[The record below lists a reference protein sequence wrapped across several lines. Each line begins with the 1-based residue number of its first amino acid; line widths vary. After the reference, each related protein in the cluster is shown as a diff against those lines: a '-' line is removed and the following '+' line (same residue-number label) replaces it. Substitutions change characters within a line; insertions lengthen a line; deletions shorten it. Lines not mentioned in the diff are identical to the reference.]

1 MIPAAAVAA
10 NTVSEADYPR
20 DALLRGEQGVVI
32 VSFRV
37 DRDGYPELCRVA
49 QSSGH
54 PSLDRASC
62 RLVIDRF
69 IFKPKPGAASPVL
82 LTKRIRWQIAQ
93 DQRDQVR
100 QPAGAPATASVARP
114 FGWLVLAMCG
124 AYLLSGATRI
134 GRGPGLNER
143 TQARI
148 ALSLGQPI
156 ANDAP
161 VLGAMLLA
169 TLTAIAALLF

>member
-1 MIPAAAVAA
+1 MIPAPVVAA

-20 DALLRGEQGVVI
+20 DALLRGEQGVVT

-69 IFKPKPGAASPVL
+69 IFKPKPGAASPAQR
-82 LTKRIRWQIAQ
+82 TQRIRWQIEQ

-100 QPAGAPATASVARP
+100 QPAGARATASVARP

-124 AYLLSGATRI
+124 AYLLAGATRI
-134 GRGPGLNER
+134 GREPGSNGR
-143 TQARI
+143 TPARI

-156 ANDAP
+156 ASDAP
-161 VLGAMLLA
+161 VLAAMLLA
-169 TLTAIAALLF
+169 TLTAIAALLV